1 MNSVI
6 ADLGLIL
13 LLIILNGFFVAVEIA
28 YVSVRRTRLSELA
41 DEGDRR
47 ALRAQRLLRD
57 PGRFLAVIQVAITFL
72 GALASAVAAVSI
84 VELLSA
90 PLSGIS
96 WIGDRAAPIAL
107 LLVTLL
113 VSVFSIVLGEL
124 IPKGFAL
131 ANPDRIALVASGPI
145 SLFAKVLSPL
155 VGLLV
160 LLTKVISKPFGI
172 DPTRTPE
179 LSAAEIRL
187 IVEQGSQQGV
197 LEAEEEQMISAV
209 MSLSDSKLHEVM
221 VPRIDISAIDEEATF
236 DEAVEVVLKEGH
248 SRTPLYRESID
259 HVTGVLYAKDL
270 LRIIAAGGPRPRLR
284 DIMRPALFVPESQ
297 SVDDLLHELQRRKV
311 HMAIVLDEYGG
322 TAGLV
327 TIEDLLEEIVGE
339 IQDEFDEEEPMKVE
353 IGPGEVVLDGRA
365 DIDELTNLI
374 DPPLELEDDE
384 EYDTLGGFVYH
395 RIGRVPV
402 VGDSVTVARH
412 EVLAALRHRLSLFYF
427 AAVICAMILMD
438 LHGADRNMMFWQDA
452 IFYVTLKIGSILIV
466 VLGLTVLRLRS
477 RTRPHELSLFRR
489 AELSLFHR
497 PPLLSLFLRRPASP
511 PWFRFASSLIDYR
524 PTAAGGD
531 SFLSSIFVEVD
542 SGGGVGG
549 RLVRSCPPE
558 TDRDTPGSPGG
569 GDPYSSPG
577 EREGGCNEGSTH
589 YTL

>member
-1 MNSVI
+1 ML

-13 LLIILNGFFVAVEIA
+13 LLILLNGLFVAAEIA
-28 YVSVRRTRLSELA
+28 FVTVRRTRLDELA

-47 ALRAQRLLRD
+47 AARALRLLKD

-84 VELLSA
+84 VELLA
-90 PLSGIS
+90 TPLSGVS
-96 WIGDRAAPIAL
+96 WIGERAGALAL
-107 LLVTLL
+107 LVVTLL
-113 VSVFSIVLGEL
+113 VSIVSIVLGEL

-131 ANPDRIALVASGPI
+131 ANPDRIALAASGPI
-145 SLFAKVLSPL
+145 SLFAKIVSPL
-155 VGLLV
+155 VALLV
-160 LLTKVISKPFGI
+160 LLTKAISKPFGI

-221 VPRIDISAIDEEATF
+221 VPRIDIVAIDQEATF

-248 SRTPLYRESID
+248 SRTPLYRESVD
-259 HVTGVLYAKDL
+259 HIVGILYAKDL
-270 LRIIAAGGPRPRLR
+270 LRLIAAGGPRPRLR

-311 HMAIVLDEYGG
+311 HMAVVLDEYGG

-353 IGPGEVVLDGRA
+353 IGPGEVILDGRA
-365 DIDELTNLI
+365 AIDDLTELVE
-374 DPPLELEDDE
+374 PPLELEDDE

-402 VGDSVTVARH
+402 VGDAVVIEPFVITVIKVSGRR
-412 EVLAALRHRLSLFYF
+412 VGKVRVRWTPINAA
-427 AAVICAMILMD
+427 AAS
-438 LHGADRNMMFWQDA
+438 N
-452 IFYVTLKIGSILIV
+452 
-466 VLGLTVLRLRS
+466 
-477 RTRPHELSLFRR
+477 
-489 AELSLFHR
+489 
-497 PPLLSLFLRRPASP
+497 
-511 PWFRFASSLIDYR
+511 
-524 PTAAGGD
+524 GD
-531 SFLSSIFVEVD
+531 
-542 SGGGVGG
+542 
-549 RLVRSCPPE
+549 
-558 TDRDTPGSPGG
+558 
-569 GDPYSSPG
+569 
-577 EREGGCNEGSTH
+577 EGK
-589 YTL
+589 

>member
-1 MNSVI
+1 ML

-13 LLIILNGFFVAVEIA
+13 LLILLNGLFVAAEIA
-28 YVSVRRTRLSELA
+28 FVTVRRTRLDELA

-47 ALRAQRLLRD
+47 AARALRLLKD

-84 VELLSA
+84 VELLA
-90 PLSGIS
+90 TPLSGVS
-96 WIGDRAAPIAL
+96 WIGERAGVIAL
-107 LLVTLL
+107 LVVTLL
-113 VSVFSIVLGEL
+113 VSVVSIVLGEL

-145 SLFAKVLSPL
+145 SLFAKIVSPL
-155 VGLLV
+155 VALLV

-221 VPRIDISAIDEEATF
+221 VPRIDIVAIDQEATF

-248 SRTPLYRESID
+248 SRTPLYRESVD
-259 HVTGVLYAKDL
+259 HIVGILYAKDL
-270 LRIIAAGGPRPRLR
+270 LRLIAAGGPRPRLR

-311 HMAIVLDEYGG
+311 HMAVVLDEYGG

-353 IGPGEVVLDGRA
+353 IGPGEVILDGRA
-365 DIDELTNLI
+365 DIDDLTELVE
-374 DPPLELEDDE
+374 PALELEDDE

-402 VGDSVTVARH
+402 VGDAVVIEPFVITVIK
-412 EVLAALRHRLSLFYF
+412 VS
-427 AAVICAMILMD
+427 
-438 LHGADRNMMFWQDA
+438 G
-452 IFYVTLKIGSILIV
+452 
-466 VLGLTVLRLRS
+466 
-477 RTRPHELSLFRR
+477 RR
-489 AELSLFHR
+489 VGKVRVRWTPIS
-497 PPLLSLFLRRPASP
+497 
-511 PWFRFASSLIDYR
+511 
-524 PTAAGGD
+524 TAAASNGD
-531 SFLSSIFVEVD
+531 
-542 SGGGVGG
+542 
-549 RLVRSCPPE
+549 
-558 TDRDTPGSPGG
+558 
-569 GDPYSSPG
+569 
-577 EREGGCNEGSTH
+577 EGK
-589 YTL
+589 

>member
-1 MNSVI
+1 MI

-13 LLIILNGFFVAVEIA
+13 LLILLNGLFVAVEIA
-28 YVSVRRTRLSELA
+28 YVSVRRTRLNELA

-47 ALRAQRLLRD
+47 AARALRLLKD

-84 VELLSA
+84 VEVIA
-90 PLSGIS
+90 TPLSSVS
-96 WIGDRAAPIAL
+96 WIGERAGALAL
-107 LLVTLL
+107 LIVTLL
-113 VSVFSIVLGEL
+113 VSVVSIVLGEL

-131 ANPDRIALVASGPI
+131 ANPDRIALAASGPI
-145 SLFAKVLSPL
+145 SLFARIVSPL

-160 LLTKVISKPFGI
+160 LLTKAISKPFGM

-221 VPRIDISAIDEEATF
+221 VPRIDIVAIDQEATF

-248 SRTPLYRESID
+248 SRTPLYRESVD
-259 HVTGVLYAKDL
+259 HIVGILYAKDL
-270 LRIIAAGGPRPRLR
+270 LRLIAAGGPRPRLR
-284 DIMRPALFVPESQ
+284 DIMRPALFAPESQ

-311 HMAIVLDEYGG
+311 HMAVVLDEYGG

-353 IGPGEVVLDGRA
+353 IGSGEVILDGRA
-365 DIDELTNLI
+365 DIDELTELV
-374 DPPLELEDDE
+374 DPALELEDDE

-402 VGDSVTVARH
+402 VGDAVVVEPFLITVIKVSGRR
-412 EVLAALRHRLSLFYF
+412 VGKVRVRWTPVDPALELE
-427 AAVICAMILMD
+427 
-438 LHGADRNMMFWQDA
+438 DA
-452 IFYVTLKIGSILIV
+452 GK
-466 VLGLTVLRLRS
+466 
-477 RTRPHELSLFRR
+477 
-489 AELSLFHR
+489 
-497 PPLLSLFLRRPASP
+497 
-511 PWFRFASSLIDYR
+511 
-524 PTAAGGD
+524 
-531 SFLSSIFVEVD
+531 
-542 SGGGVGG
+542 
-549 RLVRSCPPE
+549 
-558 TDRDTPGSPGG
+558 
-569 GDPYSSPG
+569 
-577 EREGGCNEGSTH
+577 
-589 YTL
+589 

>member
-1 MNSVI
+1 ML

-13 LLIILNGFFVAVEIA
+13 LLILLNGLFVAAEIA
-28 YVSVRRTRLSELA
+28 FVTVRRTRLDELA

-47 ALRAQRLLRD
+47 AARALRLLKD

-84 VELLSA
+84 VELLA
-90 PLSGIS
+90 TPLSGVS
-96 WIGDRAAPIAL
+96 WIGERAGVIAL
-107 LLVTLL
+107 LVVTLL
-113 VSVFSIVLGEL
+113 VSVVSIVLGEL

-145 SLFAKVLSPL
+145 SLFAKIVSPL
-155 VGLLV
+155 VALLV

-221 VPRIDISAIDEEATF
+221 VPRIDIVAIDQEATF

-248 SRTPLYRESID
+248 SRTPLYRESVD
-259 HVTGVLYAKDL
+259 HIVGILYAKDL
-270 LRIIAAGGPRPRLR
+270 LRLIAAGGPRPRLR

-311 HMAIVLDEYGG
+311 HMAVVLDEYGG

-353 IGPGEVVLDGRA
+353 IGPGEVILDGRA
-365 DIDELTNLI
+365 AIDDLTELVE
-374 DPPLELEDDE
+374 PALELEDDE

-402 VGDSVTVARH
+402 VGDAVVIEPFVITVIK
-412 EVLAALRHRLSLFYF
+412 VS
-427 AAVICAMILMD
+427 
-438 LHGADRNMMFWQDA
+438 G
-452 IFYVTLKIGSILIV
+452 
-466 VLGLTVLRLRS
+466 
-477 RTRPHELSLFRR
+477 RR
-489 AELSLFHR
+489 VGKVRVRWTPIS
-497 PPLLSLFLRRPASP
+497 
-511 PWFRFASSLIDYR
+511 
-524 PTAAGGD
+524 TAAASNGD
-531 SFLSSIFVEVD
+531 
-542 SGGGVGG
+542 
-549 RLVRSCPPE
+549 
-558 TDRDTPGSPGG
+558 
-569 GDPYSSPG
+569 
-577 EREGGCNEGSTH
+577 EGK
-589 YTL
+589 

>member
-1 MNSVI
+1 
-6 ADLGLIL
+6 
-13 LLIILNGFFVAVEIA
+13 
-28 YVSVRRTRLSELA
+28 
-41 DEGDRR
+41 
-47 ALRAQRLLRD
+47 
-57 PGRFLAVIQVAITFL
+57 
-72 GALASAVAAVSI
+72 
-84 VELLSA
+84 
-90 PLSGIS
+90 
-96 WIGDRAAPIAL
+96 
-107 LLVTLL
+107 
-113 VSVFSIVLGEL
+113 
-124 IPKGFAL
+124 
-131 ANPDRIALVASGPI
+131 
-145 SLFAKVLSPL
+145 VLSPL

-365 DIDELTNLI
+365 DIDELTHLI

-402 VGDSVTVARH
+402 VGDSVTIAPFAISVVKVSGRRVGKVRVRWTPVAAPTET
-412 EVLAALRHRLSLFYF
+412 EVS
-427 AAVICAMILMD
+427 
-438 LHGADRNMMFWQDA
+438 
-452 IFYVTLKIGSILIV
+452 
-466 VLGLTVLRLRS
+466 
-477 RTRPHELSLFRR
+477 
-489 AELSLFHR
+489 
-497 PPLLSLFLRRPASP
+497 
-511 PWFRFASSLIDYR
+511 
-524 PTAAGGD
+524 
-531 SFLSSIFVEVD
+531 
-542 SGGGVGG
+542 
-549 RLVRSCPPE
+549 
-558 TDRDTPGSPGG
+558 
-569 GDPYSSPG
+569 
-577 EREGGCNEGSTH
+577 EGK
-589 YTL
+589 